1 MASIGDP
8 VQAAIQK
15 YAKHPSIV
23 KINEAVEIEI
33 FSFQKIDVSDS
44 V

>member
-1 MASIGDP
+1 MASISDP

-23 KINEAVEIEI
+23 KINETVEIVI
-33 FSFQKIDVSDS
+33 FSFHEIDASDS

>member
-1 MASIGDP
+1 MTSLSDP

-23 KINEAVEIEI
+23 KINEAVEIVI
-33 FSFQKIDVSDS
+33 FSFQEIDVSDS